1 VFLLEAKKE
10 EKHMAKVSTIDLYE
24 SCYYLLNSCT
34 LEAIEG
40 IPVNGE
46 ITCKLYFNGE
56 RITDLQADYF
66 RGTAWVN
73 LFEFRRAYNQ
83 INSHVQQTK
92 KKVRAELRQQLQDH
106 KQAAGE
112 GGSL

>member
-1 VFLLEAKKE
+1 
-10 EKHMAKVSTIDLYE
+10 MAKVSTTDLYE

-56 RITDLQADYF
+56 HITDLQADYF
-66 RGTAWVN
+66 RGTAQVN
-73 LFEFRRAYNQ
+73 LFNFRRTYNQ
-83 INSHVQQTK
+83 INAHIQQTK
-92 KKVRAELRQQLQDH
+92 KKLRAELRAQNQKREVSHESIQ
-106 KQAAGE
+106 
-112 GGSL
+112 

>member
-1 VFLLEAKKE
+1 
-10 EKHMAKVSTIDLYE
+10 MAKVSTIDLYE

-66 RGTAWVN
+66 RGTAKVN
-73 LFEFRRAYNQ
+73 LFDFRRTYNQ
-83 INSHVQQTK
+83 INSHVQQAK
-92 KKVRAELRQQLQDH
+92 KKLKAELKEQQNR
-106 KQAAGE
+106 KPAAGE
-112 GGSL
+112 GGCL